1 MIDRDW
7 RRSMVVSRAPLFA
20 GLDAAALEDVLSRA
34 RSRQY
39 TAGQL
44 ICRQGDAS
52 TSVFVLCRGVATA
65 FVTSVTSSS
74 VATVARLRPGDVIGE
89 VGFITHLPRSA
100 SVMARSDA
108 VLLEIAGGDFAGLL
122 ARHPALL
129 ANITQLIA
137 GRLARRNADL
147 RNRRTGE
154 IVALVVETRLA
165 ATAAKI
171 ISAARLASP
180 HRVAVVDVMTARRG
194 DTGDIPDCC
203 RPASIEE
210 VHRRVDDL
218 SATHGL
224 VVIAVE
230 DNDERLGLL
239 FEHADRVLAVAC
251 DRMVE
256 LSARLR
262 DAAQRAELVLM
273 SDDAAVPLRSTEYCV
288 VRRCG
293 STLTPADVAW
303 LGRHVSR
310 TKLGLALGAGGAK
323 SFAHAAVIDV
333 LERAGYHIDYVAG
346 SSMGAVVAVWRALG
360 RSGSDIAAMLRE
372 RCSPVAVVDA
382 IFRQGAMGQGVELFS
397 RIFRETTSECAFA
410 DLSIPAT
417 VMTTDLASRS
427 PAPITT
433 GPLWEA
439 LMAALAIPGL
449 YSPWVRGQQRLVD
462 AVSLTP
468 VPVDAVIEAGA
479 DITVAVNLLS
489 LETLAQW
496 PHGNGQEPRAIVPS
510 RPRDTVVEVLELAQ
524 LGASAR
530 ETARADVPVTPLFG
544 PGTWR
549 QMELG
554 SLFFDA
560 GQAAA
565 EAQLP
570 LLGKLARAAGGP
582 V

>member
-1 MIDRDW
+1 
-7 RRSMVVSRAPLFA
+7 
-20 GLDAAALEDVLSRA
+20 
-34 RSRQY
+34 
-39 TAGQL
+39 
-44 ICRQGDAS
+44 
-52 TSVFVLCRGVATA
+52 
-65 FVTSVTSSS
+65 
-74 VATVARLRPGDVIGE
+74 
-89 VGFITHLPRSA
+89 
-100 SVMARSDA
+100 
-108 VLLEIAGGDFAGLL
+108 
-122 ARHPALL
+122 
-129 ANITQLIA
+129 
-137 GRLARRNADL
+137 
-147 RNRRTGE
+147 
-154 IVALVVETRLA
+154 
-165 ATAAKI
+165 
-171 ISAARLASP
+171 
-180 HRVAVVDVMTARRG
+180 
-194 DTGDIPDCC
+194 
-203 RPASIEE
+203 
-210 VHRRVDDL
+210 
-218 SATHGL
+218 
-224 VVIAVE
+224 
-230 DNDERLGLL
+230 
-239 FEHADRVLAVAC
+239 
-251 DRMVE
+251 
-256 LSARLR
+256 
-262 DAAQRAELVLM
+262 M

-293 STLTPADVAW
+293 FTLTPADVAW

-360 RSGSDIAAMLRE
+360 QSGSDIAAMLRE
-372 RCSPVAVVDA
+372 RCSPAAVVDA

-397 RIFRETTSECAFA
+397 RIFRETTSDRAFA

-427 PAPITT
+427 AAPITT

-489 LETLAQW
+489 RETLPQW
-496 PHGNGQEPRAIVPS
+496 PHDGRQEPGAIVPG

-554 SLFFDA
+554 GLFFDA

>member
-1 MIDRDW
+1 MDL
-7 RRSMVVSRAPLFA
+7 SRAPLFT
-20 GLDAAALEDVLSRA
+20 GLDEAALEDVLGCTRP
-34 RSRQY
+34 RRY
-39 TAGQL
+39 TTGQL
-44 ICRQGDAS
+44 ICREGDPS
-52 TSVFVLCRGVATA
+52 DSVFVLCRGVAA
-65 FVTSVTSSS
+65 VFVTSAASSA
-74 VATVARLRPGDVIGE
+74 VATVARLRPGDFIGE
-89 VGFITHLPRSA
+89 VGFITNLPRSA

-108 VLLEIAGGDFAGLL
+108 VLLEIAGEDFAGLL
-122 ARHPALL
+122 ARHPALV
-129 ANITQLIA
+129 ANIAQLMG

-147 RNRRTGE
+147 RNRGTGE
-154 IVALVVETRLA
+154 IIVLVVGTRLA

-171 ISAARLASP
+171 ISATRLASP
-180 HRVAVVDVMTARRG
+180 HRVAVVDVMAARRG
-194 DTGDIPDCC
+194 DVDGIPDCC

-210 VHRRVDDL
+210 AHRRVDDL

-224 VVIAVE
+224 VVITVD
-230 DNDERLGLL
+230 DNDARIGLL
-239 FEHADRVLAVAC
+239 LEHADRVLAVAC
-251 DRMVE
+251 DRMGE
-256 LSARLR
+256 LGARLR
-262 DAAQRAELVLM
+262 DTAQRAELVLV
-273 SDDAAVPLRSTEYCV
+273 SDDAVVPSPSHEYRV

-303 LGRHVSR
+303 LGRHLSR

-360 RSGSDIAAMLRE
+360 QSGSDIAATLRE
-372 RCSPVAVVDA
+372 RCSPAAVVDA
-382 IFRQGAMGQGVELFS
+382 IFRQGAMGQGVEQFS
-397 RIFRETTSECAFA
+397 RIFRETTSDRAFA

-417 VMTTDLASRS
+417 VMTADLASRS
-427 PAPITT
+427 AAPITT

-449 YSPWVRGQQRLVD
+449 YSPWVRGEQRLVD
-462 AVSLTP
+462 AVSLAP

-479 DITVAVNLLS
+479 DITVAVNLLNR
-489 LETLAQW
+489 ETLPRW
-496 PHGNGQEPRAIVPS
+496 PHGGGQGPGAIAPS
-510 RPRDTVVEVLELAQ
+510 RLRDTVVEVLELAQ

-554 SLFFDA
+554 GLFFDA
-560 GQAAA
+560 GRAAA
-565 EAQLP
+565 EAGLP
-570 LLGKLARAAGGP
+570 LLGKLARAADVP
-582 V
+582 L

>member
-1 MIDRDW
+1 MIDRGW
-7 RRSMVVSRAPLFA
+7 RHSMMVSRAPLFA
-20 GLDAAALEDVLSRA
+20 GLDEAALEDVLSCA
-34 RSRQY
+34 RSRRY

-44 ICRQGDAS
+44 ICREGDAS

-65 FVTSVTSSS
+65 FVTSATSSS
-74 VATVARLRPGDVIGE
+74 VATVARLHPGDVIGE
-89 VGFITHLPRSA
+89 VGFIGHLPRSA

-108 VLLEIAGGDFAGLL
+108 VLLEIAGEDFAGLL
-122 ARHPALL
+122 ARHQALL
-129 ANITQLIA
+129 TNIAQLMA

-154 IVALVVETRLA
+154 IVVLVVGAGLA
-165 ATAAKI
+165 ATVARIIAAT
-171 ISAARLASP
+171 RLSSP
-180 HRVAVVDVMTARRG
+180 HRVAAVDVMTA

-210 VHRRVDDL
+210 FHRRVDDL
-218 SATHGL
+218 SSTHGL

-230 DNDERLGLL
+230 DDDERLGLL
-239 FEHADRVLAVAC
+239 FERADRVLAVVC

-256 LSARLR
+256 LGARLR
-262 DAAQRAELVLM
+262 DTAQRAELVLV
-273 SDDAAVPLRSTEYCV
+273 SDEAMVPSPSTEYSV

-293 STLTPADVAW
+293 VTLTPADVAW
-303 LGRHVSR
+303 LGRHLSR

-323 SFAHAAVIDV
+323 SFAHAAVIAV
-333 LERAGYHIDYVAG
+333 LERAGYPIDYVAG

-360 RSGSDIAAMLRE
+360 WSGNDIAAMLRE
-372 RCSPVAVVDA
+372 RCSPPAVVDA

-427 PAPITT
+427 AAPITT

-496 PHGNGQEPRAIVPS
+496 PHGDGPEPGAIVPS

-530 ETARADVPVTPLFG
+530 ETARADVSVTPLFG

-554 SLFFDA
+554 GLFFDA

-565 EAQLP
+565 EARLP